1 MIKYHDDYFR
11 EYLERFSTY
20 TDLEIVAAFN
30 RQTGNGG
37 WGTARAAYLTAIR
50 HELDRRNINSDDVSG
65 ENSISYAE
73 RVSLYVISGQKV
85 IRRVG

>member
-11 EYLERFSTY
+11 EYTERFLTFS
-20 TDLEIVAAFN
+20 DLEIVAAFN
-30 RQTGNGG
+30 GQVDNGG

-50 HELDRRNINSDDVSG
+50 HELDRRNINRDDVST
-65 ENSISYAE
+65 ENSISFAE
-73 RVSLYVISGQKV
+73 RVSLYLINGQKV